1 MKHRFTRQHRSK
13 RDLNNQ
19 YYAEPIKRIWQQG
32 AGRDGICKVWQQL
45 KQEGEASTSTL
56 KDWYDKILAK
66 TGHGLYTMRMIEY
79 LKSEWR
85 GLADIELTRLNR
97 KESDLIKTAA

>member
-1 MKHRFTRQHRSK
+1 MLNPLNGFSSK
-13 RDLNNQ
+13 VLVDT
-19 YYAEPIKRIWQQG
+19 
-32 AGRDGICKVWQQL
+32 ICVK
-45 KQEGEASTSTL
+45 
-56 KDWYDKILAK
+56 YDKILAK